1 MSNKTLFVVGLILF
15 LGLGSSALAHEDAS
29 GASIDLGVGNPLILP
44 ANPLYFFKELG
55 RDVRRLFTFNKEA
68 KALLELEI
76 LNKKAAEIKSL
87 EEKEKTEDVVKAIQK
102 YKKSALS
109 LAGRVSSLKQSEA
122 VKYEKL
128 VGLLTDKLL
137 RHHEL
142 FVEILSH
149 NEDFKKEIE
158 DTRIVLDKVS
168 VAMVVNFEN
177 PNDFKKIFEEA
188 VANYKDGTLKEF
200 NAVHV
205 LDRIEDQLPEE
216 VRDKIVSLKD
226 DLILRFE
233 GRFRAESNED
243 FIKVLDE
250 LTINNLEELKVFDE
264 VREKISDSGLK
275 SKMNLVRQKAFLAAE
290 ENALTDQRAAAEI
303 IGAAEA
309 SVLELEGKVAASGAE
324 TQKSVRNLLEKADFH
339 FEQAKK
345 FFDGGE
351 YGSAFGQATAA
362 LAEAENGLDQLGK
375 GSEDLSSENLDLR
388 KEFDELKARAKAEN
402 LTPDVVPDLYELFDE
417 AEKQVLEAKAVE
429 SLRAVK
435 ILLAEIEAKIRA
447 REN

>member
-1 MSNKTLFVVGLILF
+1 MKKIFIIGLILF
-15 LGLGSSALAHEDAS
+15 LNFGSSALAHEDAS
-29 GASIDLGVGNPLILP
+29 GASIDLGAGNPLILP
-44 ANPLYFFKELG
+44 TNPLYFFKELS
-55 RDVRRLFTFNKEA
+55 RDVKRLFTFNKEA

-87 EEKEKTEDVVKAIQK
+87 EGKKKTEDIVRAIQK
-102 YKKSALS
+102 YEKSALS
-109 LAGRVSSLKQSEA
+109 LAGRIGSLKQSEA

-128 VGLLTDKLL
+128 VGVLTDKIL

-142 FVEILSH
+142 FEDILSH
-149 NEDFKKEIE
+149 SGNFKKEIE
-158 DTRIVLDKVS
+158 DARIALDKVS
-168 VAMVVNFEN
+168 LAMVGNFAN

-205 LDRIEDQLPEE
+205 LDRIENQLPEE
-216 VRDKIVSLKD
+216 ARDKIVSLKD

-243 FIKVLDE
+243 FIKALDE
-250 LTINNLEELKVFDE
+250 LTIKNPEELKVFDE
-264 VREKISDSGLK
+264 VREKIGNSDLK
-275 SKMNLVRQKAFLAAE
+275 SKLNVIRQRAFLTSGESAIANQKAAVGIVG
-290 ENALTDQRAAAEI
+290 T
-303 IGAAEA
+303 AEA
-309 SVLELEGKVAASGAE
+309 SVSELEGKVVASGAE
-324 TQKSVRNLLEKADFH
+324 AQKSVRELLEKADFH
-339 FEQAKK
+339 LEQAKK
-345 FFDGGE
+345 FLADGE

-375 GSEDLSSENLDLR
+375 GSEDLSLENFDLR
-388 KEFDELKARAKAEN
+388 KEFDELKTRAKAEN
-402 LTPDVVPDLYELFDE
+402 LTPDVTPDLYVLFDK
-417 AEKQVLEAKAVE
+417 AERQVLEAKAIE

-447 REN
+447 RENQ